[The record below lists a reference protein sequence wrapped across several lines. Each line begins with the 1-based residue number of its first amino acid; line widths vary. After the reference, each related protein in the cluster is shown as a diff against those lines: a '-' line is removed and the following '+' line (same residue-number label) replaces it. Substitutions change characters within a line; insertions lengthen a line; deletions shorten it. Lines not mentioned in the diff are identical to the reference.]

1 MIYGNL
7 RSSFSPTGKEYVT
20 RWNPLASAL
29 LGAESQSPL
38 GAPPSSSPRAGEF
51 GSGQSSGAGSGGPD
65 DTTRENGHPPGAAPV
80 GMAAGPA
87 PSMGSPFSGMSHGKA
102 GGLIGA
108 GLGFGFGLPGAGVVG
123 NAIGTAMDVRGANQA
138 LDTARANN
146 PQMSAPQLGLGAFL
160 SGMRNNASFGFAGTP
175 VGDSM
180 VSSAISGIDQ
190 PGVPGNAALDP
201 DSYTSA
207 QAGGG
212 SGVSDGG
219 GGHASDSYGGGTG
232 DPSGSGAPFY
242 RGGHVTPEK
251 LGGPNPPGPDDGHA
265 TLDVGEFVIRASAAE
280 KLGPEI
286 LDRLNSGKFKR
297 SALAKAL
304 LGK

>member
-7 RSSFSPTGKEYVT
+7 RSSYSPAGKEYVT

-29 LGAESQSPL
+29 LGNQAQGSPSSPL
-38 GAPPSSSPRAGEF
+38 ASGPRSGEF
-51 GSGQSSGAGSGGPD
+51 GSGESSGSGGPE
-65 DTTRENGHPPGAAPV
+65 DTARGGERGPNGAAPTGV
-80 GMAAGPA
+80 AAGPGA
-87 PSMGSPFSGMSHGKA
+87 SFGSPFGGMSHGKA
-102 GGLIGA
+102 GGMIGA
-108 GLGFGFGLPGAGVVG
+108 GLGLGLGVPGAGLVG

-138 LDTARANN
+138 LATSRDNN
-146 PQMSAPQLGLGAFL
+146 PQISAPPLGVGAFL
-160 SGMRNNASFGFAGTP
+160 SGMLNNASFGLAGTP
-175 VGDSM
+175 VSDSM
-180 VSSAISGIDQ
+180 VSSAISGVEQ
-190 PGVPGNAALDP
+190 PGVPGNPANDP
-201 DSYTSA
+201 DSYTDA

-212 SGVSDGG
+212 SGASG

-280 KLGPEI
+280 KLGPDI
-286 LDRLNSGKFKR
+286 LERLNSGKFKR
-297 SALAKAL
+297 AALAKAL